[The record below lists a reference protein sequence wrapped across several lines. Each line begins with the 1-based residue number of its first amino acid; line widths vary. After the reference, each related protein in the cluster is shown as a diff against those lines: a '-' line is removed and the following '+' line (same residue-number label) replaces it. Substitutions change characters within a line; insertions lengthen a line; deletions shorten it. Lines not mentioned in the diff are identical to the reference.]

1 MTLHPADAKVV
12 LEAGWGEKHPLARG
26 GWFEMFVPKGFVMV
40 YAPGGEE
47 EVEVLVRIVEAGAW
61 FVDFG
66 KKDGADSCS
75 DITAEE
81 DAYKFGKKGY
91 YSDFTTNQPTAET
104 AVKSTKKSLMN

>member
-1 MTLHPADAKVV
+1 MHMTLHPADAKVV

-75 DITAEE
+75 DRSSVRKATIAT
-81 DAYKFGKKGY
+81 
-91 YSDFTTNQPTAET
+91 SPPTSLQP
-104 AVKSTKKSLMN
+104 KRR